1 MKWFALCFAVLYAM
15 VTFSPGQVAAQTID
29 GLHGDAAAT
38 IEAEIRRNDF
48 GGPVMAHVFYGDLTG
63 MGTED
68 AIAFLYHPSGGN
80 SDVLTT
86 WIWRDTENGY
96 ELARSPSIVE
106 VFGLDPRN
114 VRFSPGRIEV
124 TTTVMKPD
132 DPRCC
137 PSGEQTFNLLVD
149 RTTATAGEKDLDV
162 PITEEGGEVD
172 RATATAGEKDLDVPI
187 TEEGGDG
194 QIANCSSSTVYG
206 LEAGEDGFLAVRS
219 GPGTQYRKIDELYNG
234 DVVAVFEARGKWA
247 GVVYRTE
254 IVDCASTV
262 TRLVPYE
269 NKGWVHTKWLKDLA
283 G

>member
-1 MKWFALCFAVLYAM
+1 MKWFPLCFTVLYAM

-38 IEAEIRRNDF
+38 IEAEIRRNDV
-48 GGPVMAHVFYGDLTG
+48 GAPVMAHVFYGDMTG
-63 MGTED
+63 IGTED

-80 SDVLTT
+80 SDVLIT

-96 ELARSPSIVE
+96 ELARAPSIEE

-124 TTTVMKPD
+124 TTTVMKPG

-137 PSGEQTFNLLVD
+137 PSGEQTFNL
-149 RTTATAGEKDLDV
+149 
-162 PITEEGGEVD
+162 PVD

-194 QIANCSSSTVYG
+194 QMANCSSSTVYG
-206 LEAGEDGFLAVRS
+206 LKADGDGFLGVRS

-234 DVVAVFEARGKWA
+234 DVVSVFEARGKWA

-254 IVDCASTV
+254 IVDCASTG
-262 TRLVPYE
+262 TRPVPYE

>member
-1 MKWFALCFAVLYAM
+1 MKWFALCFTVLYAM

-48 GGPVMAHVFYGDLTG
+48 GAPVMAHVFYGDLTG
-63 MGTED
+63 IGTED

-124 TTTVMKPD
+124 TTTVVKPD

-149 RTTATAGEKDLDV
+149 RATANAGAKDLDV

-172 RATATAGEKDLDVPI
+172 RASANAGAKDLDVPI
-187 TEEGGDG
+187 TEEGGAG
-194 QIANCSSSTVYG
+194 QMANCSSSTVYG
-206 LEAGEDGFLAVRS
+206 LEAGEAGFLAVRS
-219 GPGTQYRKIDELYNG
+219 GPGTQYRKIDELHNG

-254 IVDCASTV
+254 FVDCASTV
-262 TRLVPYE
+262 TRAAPYE

>member
-1 MKWFALCFAVLYAM
+1 MKWFALCFTVLYAM

-48 GGPVMAHVFYGDLTG
+48 GAPVMAHVFYGDLTG
-63 MGTED
+63 IGTED

-96 ELARSPSIVE
+96 ELARAPSIVE

-124 TTTVMKPD
+124 TTTVMKPG

-149 RTTATAGEKDLDV
+149 RATATAGEK
-162 PITEEGGEVD
+162 TSTFRSRK
-172 RATATAGEKDLDVPI
+172 RAARSTARLQCWGKDLDVPI

-194 QIANCSSSTVYG
+194 QMANCSSSTVYG

-219 GPGTQYRKIDELYNG
+219 GPGTQYRKIDELTT
-234 DVVAVFEARGKWA
+234 AMSSPFSRRA
-247 GVVYRTE
+247 
-254 IVDCASTV
+254 ASGLAWSIGLRSWIALQRSPV
-262 TRLVPYE
+262 RC
-269 NKGWVHTKWLKDLA
+269 HTKTKV
-283 G
+283 GSTPSG